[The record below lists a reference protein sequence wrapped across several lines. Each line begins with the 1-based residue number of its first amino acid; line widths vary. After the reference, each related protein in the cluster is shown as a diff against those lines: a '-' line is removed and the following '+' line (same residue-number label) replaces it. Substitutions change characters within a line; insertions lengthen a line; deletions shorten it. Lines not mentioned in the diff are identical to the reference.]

1 MWEMP
6 WALVR
11 RTNLL
16 SVATKLDVPVFHAE
30 RVELGCTR
38 HVHVNSSVSKGFS
51 LFFLFQAV
59 QNYERSSRCIRKQH
73 CTVLSTK
80 ACSGDTPSVSLALE
94 GHRQGNGSDVKCAC
108 AHLDA
113 FRPDQTRV
121 WAFCFLVGLPL
132 ENEASCKRCAHG
144 LPLSSLVPATGC
156 LLVTSQRRLL
166 RAWENKSA
174 QSLLHHPSP
183 SLSTLTGYFQ

>member
-1 MWEMP
+1 MWEML
-6 WALVR
+6 WALVG

-16 SVATKLDVPVFHAE
+16 SVATKLDVPVFHAK

-38 HVHVNSSVSKGFS
+38 HVRVNSSVSKGFS
-51 LFFLFQAV
+51 SLFLFQAV
-59 QNYERSSRCIRKQH
+59 QNYECSRGVSGNNAARCLARKLVLVIHNRYLWQWRG
-73 CTVLSTK
+73 TVKVTEAAMWSAHALTQM
-80 ACSGDTPSVSLALE
+80 PS
-94 GHRQGNGSDVKCAC
+94 
-108 AHLDA
+108 
-113 FRPDQTRV
+113 DQTRV

-132 ENEASCKRCAHG
+132 EKEASCKRCAHA

-166 RAWENKSA
+166 RSWENKSA